1 MKTKIQVT
9 LAVLSLT
16 SVMMMSSC
24 KKIYSCECE
33 TKLSAPGFSQ
43 TNKTSESY
51 SAKLKEKQA
60 KAACDNTADI
70 MEKTIKD
77 LNSGSGISASV
88 SCELK

>member
-1 MKTKIQVT
+1 MKKKIQLT
-9 LAVLSLT
+9 LTLLT
-16 SVMMMSSC
+16 LTTVMMTSC

-33 TKLSAPGFSQ
+33 TKLSATGFSQ

-60 KAACDNTADI
+60 KAACDNTSEI

-77 LNSGSGISASV
+77 LNSSSGISTAV